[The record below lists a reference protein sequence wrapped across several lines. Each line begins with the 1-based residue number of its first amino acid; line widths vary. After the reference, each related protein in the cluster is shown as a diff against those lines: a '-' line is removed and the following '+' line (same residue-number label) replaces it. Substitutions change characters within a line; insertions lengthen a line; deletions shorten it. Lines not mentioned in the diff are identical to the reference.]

1 MRVGAGMDPDVLVSH
16 LDDFR
21 DVLIK
26 INDDVSADE
35 PRASPV
41 PRH

>member
-1 MRVGAGMDPDVLVSH
+1 MWAGMDPDVLVSH

-41 PRH
+41 PRR

>member
-1 MRVGAGMDPDVLVSH
+1 MDKIILVSH
-16 LDDFR
+16 LNDFR

-41 PRH
+41 PRR